1 MAGDDLTKTVEI
13 VQGSWAK
20 IVLQSAFYTA
30 CIGREWQLSLRF
42 DARRAPGKRSWSPRD
57 APRGVQTRRAAESAT
72 GAIRAGRGRPTS
84 G

>member
-57 APRGVQTRRAAESAT
+57 APTATERGAAEIAT
-72 GAIRAGRGRPTS
+72 GAIRAGRGRPTA